1 MLRADAASRVLLAK
15 LRNWEYRQNGDDP
28 GCQMVV
34 IGILA
39 IWQFGSPGDER
50 TRTVALIR
58 QINLINEDPQ
68 RNAL

>member
-1 MLRADAASRVLLAK
+1 MLRADAASRVLFAK

-39 IWQFGSPGDER
+39 IWQFGSPGGTRGPER
-50 TRTVALIR
+50 
-58 QINLINEDPQ
+58 
-68 RNAL
+68 